1 MLCLDCSSRS
11 LFRMGSRSDSIK
23 ERIAM
28 SLEKILNTI
37 IEDAQAE
44 AVDIIKES
52 QSKAEEIKEMAH
64 QEALELAQALS
75 NEEERQGHLE
85 ANRLV
90 TQARL
95 AGRINI
101 LSTKKE
107 LIEDVLAN
115 ALDKER
121 NRIER
126 LKRQVIMK
134 EGEREEAFDES
145 MLLDEIRPQ
154 LEKFINDILKL

>member
-1 MLCLDCSSRS
+1 
-11 LFRMGSRSDSIK
+11 
-23 ERIAM
+23 M

-44 AVDIIKES
+44 AVAIVKES
-52 QSKAEEIKEMAH
+52 QSKAEEIKETARK
-64 QEALELAQALS
+64 EALELAEALHAD
-75 NEEERQGHLE
+75 EERQGRLE
-85 ANRLV
+85 ASRLI

-95 AGRINI
+95 EGRIDI

-107 LIEDVLAN
+107 IIEDVLAK

-121 NRIER
+121 SSIEK
-126 LKRQVIMK
+126 LKRQIIMK

-145 MLLDEIRPQ
+145 RLLDEIRPQ
-154 LEKFINDILKL
+154 LEKFINDALKL

>member
-1 MLCLDCSSRS
+1 
-11 LFRMGSRSDSIK
+11 
-23 ERIAM
+23 M

-44 AVDIIKES
+44 AVDIIKKS

-64 QEALELAQALS
+64 QEALELVQALHT
-75 NEEERQGHLE
+75 EEERQGHLE

-95 AGRINI
+95 VGRINI

-134 EGEREEAFDES
+134 EGEREEAFDKS
-145 MLLDEIRPQ
+145 RLLDEIRPQ

>member
-1 MLCLDCSSRS
+1 
-11 LFRMGSRSDSIK
+11 
-23 ERIAM
+23 M

-44 AVDIIKES
+44 AVAIVKES
-52 QSKAEEIKEMAH
+52 QSKAEEIKETVH
-64 QEALELAQALS
+64 KEALELAEALHA
-75 NEEERQGHLE
+75 EEERQGRLE
-85 ANRLV
+85 ASRLI

-95 AGRINI
+95 EGRIDI

-107 LIEDVLAN
+107 IIEDVLAK

-121 NRIER
+121 SSIEK
-126 LKRQVIMK
+126 LKRQIIMK

-145 MLLDEIRPQ
+145 RLLDEIRPQ
-154 LEKFINDILKL
+154 LEKFINDALKL

>member
-1 MLCLDCSSRS
+1 
-11 LFRMGSRSDSIK
+11 
-23 ERIAM
+23 M

-44 AVDIIKES
+44 AVGIVKES
-52 QSKAEEIKEMAH
+52 QSKAEEIKETVRK
-64 QEALELAQALS
+64 EALELAEALHA
-75 NEEERQGHLE
+75 EEERQGRLE
-85 ANRLV
+85 ASRLI

-95 AGRINI
+95 EGRIDI

-107 LIEDVLAN
+107 IIEDVLAK

-121 NRIER
+121 SSIEK
-126 LKRQVIMK
+126 LKRQIIMK

-145 MLLDEIRPQ
+145 RLLDEIRPQ
-154 LEKFINDILKL
+154 LEKFINDALKL